1 MTLTPV
7 KSTGYTKDTPKSYV
21 INAGAVYK
29 NLTWDKATSTWQ
41 GELLGATA
49 DGNKLTIEQNYRTIE
64 IDGVFTNAVGQ
75 KVLESQFAKLETN
88 VKELTYENIRLA
100 INGVVTAGDGVT
112 APTNYK
118 IVSAKG
124 KIETTDYI
132 KNLGLV
138 GTLSGTNQKIIIIL
152 DNALCTSGLEAEFK
166 DNEEAVV
173 TMTFEAHADQDQV
186 EDLTLPCR
194 IYYPDGEAGTV

>member
-1 MTLTPV
+1 MALTPV

-21 INAGAVYK
+21 INAGAIYK
-29 NLTWDKATSTWQ
+29 NLTWDKASSTWQ
-41 GELLGATA
+41 GELLGATSG
-49 DGNKLTIEQNYRTIE
+49 GNKFTIEQTYRTIE
-64 IDGVFTNAVGQ
+64 IDGVFTDAVGQ
-75 KVLESQFAKLETN
+75 KVLEKQSAKLEAN

-100 INGVVTAGDGVT
+100 INGVVTSGDGET
-112 APTNYK
+112 APANYK

-124 KIETTDYI
+124 KVELTDYI
-132 KNLGLV
+132 KNLGIV
-138 GTLSGTNQKIIIIL
+138 GTLSGTDQKIIIIL
-152 DNALCTSGLEAEFK
+152 DNALCTSGLDTELK

-173 TMTFEAHADQDQV
+173 PMTFQAHADQDQV